1 MYWVSVV
8 FSVYVLFF
16 FKLKTAYEMRI
27 SDWSSDVCSSDLP
40 KVDCG
45 SPVTPVSA
53 CEPRRY
59 RVPVR
64 KPFRIS
70 GDNCE
75 CAGWIFEASGIAPS
89 TPSACRRR
97 SSVFAARTTAR
108 EHSTLC
114 PRNHP
119 IVQSWL
125 AWALVSLPPT
135 HQRRGSC
142 LERV

>member
-1 MYWVSVV
+1 
-8 FSVYVLFF
+8 
-16 FKLKTAYEMRI
+16 MRI
-27 SDWSSDVCSSDLP
+27 SDWSSDVCSSDLASDHRAFANEHGLHAVRESGQPP

-70 GDNCE
+70 GDHCE

-89 TPSACRRR
+89 TPS
-97 SSVFAARTTAR
+97 SSE
-108 EHSTLC
+108 EHTSEILSLMSISYTVLC
-114 PRNHP
+114 LKTKKT
-119 IVQSWL
+119 Q
-125 AWALVSLPPT
+125 
-135 HQRRGSC
+135 
-142 LERV
+142 